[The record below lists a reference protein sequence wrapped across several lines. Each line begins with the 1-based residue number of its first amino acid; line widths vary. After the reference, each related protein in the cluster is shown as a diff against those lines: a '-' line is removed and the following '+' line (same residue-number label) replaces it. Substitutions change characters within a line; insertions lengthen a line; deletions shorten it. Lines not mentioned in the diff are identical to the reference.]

1 MSSEDII
8 YKKFHAPFDTKEKE
22 LWESFLKEKV
32 ELSEEDSK
40 EETVDLDERWEPV
53 WTKHRDTWL
62 IPRTPTTP
70 KEDDESESSDTEEP
84 EPDQKGKS
92 KMATTSGTT
101 EIFLLAYEDD
111 KDIVKMQIIL
121 SRMTSGDAAIWA
133 RNRMH
138 DIVEKKLTKVS
149 SLIDQTEERFTDHTR
164 SMKADNDLY
173 ALRHDGKGSLITF
186 LDNFEALKAI
196 AGTSD
201 ETALIYL
208 RRAISGTLMKQMFGV
223 AEKIPDTYPTLM
235 SSLRTLGQ
243 NMDIAF
249 GYHQSLTKPNQKQT
263 WYPSQDFRTGT
274 GTIYGG
280 RGQAMEIGQSNVRC
294 YNCNGRG
301 HISRNCRRPRK
312 RYSTRQVTGKCFNCN
327 QPGHWAKDC
336 PQKRKELKQKR
347 VKKWNKFKKRKY
359 TRQVSEKGKEKS
371 EREIKSTSV
380 KPTEDINEF
389 WEKAEVKQITVS
401 NAFKPYSRILGKM
414 TVTPRQ
420 KFFNRNFKL
429 KAQIQ
434 CDDGSLKAFEPE
446 VDNGCTITCIHPKMV

>member
-1 MSSEDII
+1 MSSEDIPF
-8 YKKFHAPFDTKEKE
+8 KTFHAPFDMKEKE

-32 ELSEEDSK
+32 ELSEKDSK
-40 EETVDLDERWEPV
+40 DATVELDERWEPV
-53 WTKHRDTWL
+53 WIKHRDTWL

-84 EPDQKGKS
+84 EPDQRGKS

-101 EIFLLAYEDD
+101 VVLSLDEKAQKAMKKAVRDPGIFNGERRKFAIWWDAMKIFLLAYEDD

-149 SLIDQTEERFTDHTR
+149 SLIEQTEERFTDHTR

-235 SSLRTLGQ
+235 SSLRMLGQ

-280 RGQAMEIGQSNVRC
+280 
-294 YNCNGRG
+294 
-301 HISRNCRRPRK
+301 
-312 RYSTRQVTGKCFNCN
+312 
-327 QPGHWAKDC
+327 
-336 PQKRKELKQKR
+336 
-347 VKKWNKFKKRKY
+347 
-359 TRQVSEKGKEKS
+359 
-371 EREIKSTSV
+371 
-380 KPTEDINEF
+380 
-389 WEKAEVKQITVS
+389 
-401 NAFKPYSRILGKM
+401 
-414 TVTPRQ
+414 
-420 KFFNRNFKL
+420 
-429 KAQIQ
+429 
-434 CDDGSLKAFEPE
+434 
-446 VDNGCTITCIHPKMV
+446 